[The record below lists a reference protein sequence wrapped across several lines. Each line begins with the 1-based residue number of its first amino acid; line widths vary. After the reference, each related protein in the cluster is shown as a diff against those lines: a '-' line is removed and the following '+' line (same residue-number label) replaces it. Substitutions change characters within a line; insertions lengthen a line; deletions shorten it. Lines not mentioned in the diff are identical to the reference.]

1 MSQSALPRNGLTRN
15 DVAALYE
22 RGLLDLI
29 FLASQTHRTHRD
41 PAEVQCA
48 ALLSVKTGGCP
59 EDCAYCPQ
67 SAHYQTGVE
76 ASELMSLETVRDA
89 AQTALSN
96 GADRFCLGAAWR
108 AVRDGEEFNQVLDMV
123 RTVKGLGLETCVTL
137 GMLEPHQARRLKEA
151 GLDYYNHN
159 LDTGPEFYD
168 TIIGTRTYD
177 DRRRTLKSVREAG
190 LKVCC
195 GGILG
200 MGEQHADRIALLY
213 ELASQ
218 EPQPE
223 SVPINSLVA
232 VEGTPLADQ
241 EPVVWEELVR
251 MVAVARILM
260 PHTRVRLSAGR
271 LQLSEPT
278 QTLCFLAGADS
289 IFLGDQ
295 LLTTPNPE
303 ASADHACSNGSDSTV
318 SGNRPRRRCETIG
331 GHPPAPRRS
340 LPGPWGPRN
349 PADSVCPGPRRPA
362 AGNDGAACVWLPDR
376 VQSCDR
382 CQTSRRR

>member
-1 MSQSALPRNGLTRN
+1 MPQTAPSKDRLTR
-15 DVAALYE
+15 DEIAALYE

-29 FLASQTHRTHRD
+29 FLASQTHREHRD

-67 SAHYQTGVE
+67 SAHYETGVE
-76 ASELMSLETVRDA
+76 ASELMSVETVREA
-89 AQTALSN
+89 AQTAMSN

-108 AVRDGEEFNQVLDMV
+108 AVRDGEEFEQVLDMV
-123 RTVKGLGLETCVTL
+123 RAVKGLGLETCVTL
-137 GMLEPHQARRLKEA
+137 GMLEPHQARRLREA

-159 LDTGPEFYD
+159 LDTGPGFYD
-168 TIIGTRTYD
+168 SIIGTRTYD
-177 DRRRTLKSVREAG
+177 DRRRTLQAVRESG

-200 MGEQHADRIALLY
+200 MGERHADRIDLLH

-223 SVPINSLVA
+223 SVPINTLVA
-232 VEGTPLADQ
+232 VEGTPLANQ

-260 PHTRVRLSAGR
+260 PDARVRLSAGR

-295 LLTTPNPE
+295 LLTTPNPK
-303 ASADHACSNGSDSTV
+303 ANADH
-318 SGNRPRRRCETIG
+318 
-331 GHPPAPRRS
+331 S
-340 LPGPWGPRN
+340 LLKRLGLHGLREPTASP
-349 PADSVCPGPRRPA
+349 
-362 AGNDGAACVWLPDR
+362 L
-376 VQSCDR
+376 
-382 CQTSRRR
+382 

>member
-1 MSQSALPRNGLTRN
+1 MSQTVSPGDRLTRD

-29 FLASQTHRTHRD
+29 FLASQTHRQHRD

-67 SAHYQTGVE
+67 SAHYETGVE
-76 ASELMSLETVRDA
+76 ANPLMSLETVRDA
-89 AQTALSN
+89 AQTALSK

-108 AVRDGEEFNQVLDMV
+108 AVRDGEEFDQVLDMV
-123 RTVKGLGLETCVTL
+123 RTVKDLGLETCVTL
-137 GMLEPHQARRLKEA
+137 GMLEPHQALRLREA

-159 LDTGPEFYD
+159 LDTGPEFYG

-177 DRRRTLKSVREAG
+177 DRRRTLKTVREAG

-200 MGEQHADRIALLY
+200 MGEDHTDRIDLLY

-241 EPVVWEELVR
+241 APVVWEDLVR

-260 PHTRVRLSAGR
+260 PHARVRLSAGR

-303 ASADHACSNGSDSTV
+303 ARADHALL
-318 SGNRPRRRCETIG
+318 RRLGLHGLREPTAS
-331 GHPPAPRRS
+331 P
-340 LPGPWGPRN
+340 L
-349 PADSVCPGPRRPA
+349 
-362 AGNDGAACVWLPDR
+362 
-376 VQSCDR
+376 
-382 CQTSRRR
+382 

>member
-1 MSQSALPRNGLTRN
+1 MSQTVSSVDRLTRD
-15 DVAALYE
+15 DVASLYE

-41 PAEVQCA
+41 PSEVQCA

-67 SAHYQTGVE
+67 SAHYETGVE
-76 ASELMSLETVRDA
+76 ATDLMSLATVREA

-108 AVRDGEEFNQVLDMV
+108 SVRDGEEFDQILEMV

-137 GMLEPHQARRLKEA
+137 GMLEPHQARRLQEA

-159 LDTGPEFYD
+159 LDTGPDFYPEV
-168 TIIGTRTYD
+168 IGTRTYD
-177 DRRRTLKSVREAG
+177 DRRRTLRSVREAG

-200 MGEQHADRIALLY
+200 MGERPSDRIDLLY
-213 ELASQ
+213 ELAVQ
-218 EPQPE
+218 DPQPE
-223 SVPINSLVA
+223 SVPINTLVA
-232 VEGTPLADQ
+232 VEGTPLANQ

-260 PHTRVRLSAGR
+260 PQARVRLSAGR

-303 ASADHACSNGSDSTV
+303 ADADQSLLKRLGLHSL
-318 SGNRPRRRCETIG
+318 R
-331 GHPPAPRRS
+331 APTASS
-340 LPGPWGPRN
+340 L
-349 PADSVCPGPRRPA
+349 
-362 AGNDGAACVWLPDR
+362 
-376 VQSCDR
+376 
-382 CQTSRRR
+382 

>member
-1 MSQSALPRNGLTRN
+1 MLQTASPGDRLTR
-15 DVAALYE
+15 DGVAALYE

-29 FLASQTHRTHRD
+29 FLASQTHRQHHD

-67 SAHYQTGVE
+67 SAHYKTGVE
-76 ASELMSLETVRDA
+76 ANPLMNVETVRDA

-108 AVRDGEEFNQVLDMV
+108 AVQDGEEFDQVLDMV

-137 GMLEPHQARRLKEA
+137 GMLEPHQALRLREA

-159 LDTGPEFYD
+159 LDTGPEFYG

-177 DRRRTLKSVREAG
+177 DRRRTLKTVREAG

-200 MGEQHADRIALLY
+200 MGEDHTDRIDLLY

-218 EPQPE
+218 KPQPE
-223 SVPINSLVA
+223 SVPINTLVA
-232 VEGTPLADQ
+232 SEGTPLADQ
-241 EPVVWEELVR
+241 APVVWEDLVR

-260 PHTRVRLSAGR
+260 PHARVRLSAGR

-278 QTLCFLAGADS
+278 QTLCFLSGADS

-303 ASADHACSNGSDSTV
+303 ARADHALLKRLGLH
-318 SGNRPRRRCETIG
+318 GLKEPIARP
-331 GHPPAPRRS
+331 
-340 LPGPWGPRN
+340 L
-349 PADSVCPGPRRPA
+349 
-362 AGNDGAACVWLPDR
+362 
-376 VQSCDR
+376 
-382 CQTSRRR
+382 

>member
-1 MSQSALPRNGLTRN
+1 MSQIAPPTDRPTRGE
-15 DVAALYE
+15 VAALYE

-29 FLASQTHRTHRD
+29 FLASQTHREHRD
-41 PAEVQCA
+41 PSEIQCA

-67 SAHYQTGVE
+67 SAHYETGVE

-108 AVRDGEEFNQVLDMV
+108 SVRDGEEFEHVLDMV
-123 RTVKGLGLETCVTL
+123 RTVKALGLETCVTL
-137 GMLEPHQARRLKEA
+137 GMLEPHQARRLREA

-159 LDTGPEFYD
+159 LDTGPEFYSE
-168 TIIGTRTYD
+168 IIGTRTYA
-177 DRRRTLKSVREAG
+177 DRRRTLQSIRKAG
-190 LKVCC
+190 LKMCC

-200 MGEQHADRIALLY
+200 MGEQHSDRIDLLF

-218 EPQPE
+218 DPQPE
-223 SVPINSLVA
+223 SVPINMLVA
-232 VEGTPLADQ
+232 VEGTPLAGR

-251 MVAVARILM
+251 MVAVTRILI
-260 PHTRVRLSAGR
+260 PEARVRLSAGR

-303 ASADHACSNGSDSTV
+303 ANADHALLKRLGLHGLREPTAS
-318 SGNRPRRRCETIG
+318 P
-331 GHPPAPRRS
+331 
-340 LPGPWGPRN
+340 L
-349 PADSVCPGPRRPA
+349 
-362 AGNDGAACVWLPDR
+362 
-376 VQSCDR
+376 
-382 CQTSRRR
+382 

>member
-1 MSQSALPRNGLTRN
+1 MSQTALPRARLTQD

-29 FLASQTHRTHRD
+29 FLASQTHRAHRN
-41 PAEVQCA
+41 PAEIQCA

-67 SAHYQTGVE
+67 SAHYETGVK
-76 ASELMSLETVRDA
+76 ASELMNLETVRDA
-89 AQTALSN
+89 AQAALSN

-108 AVRDGEEFNQVLDMV
+108 SVCDGEEFDRVLDMV

-137 GMLEPHQARRLKEA
+137 GMLEPHQARRLREA

-177 DRRRTLKSVREAG
+177 DRRRTLKTVREAG

-232 VEGTPLADQ
+232 AKGTPLAEQ

-251 MVAVARILM
+251 MVAVSRILM
-260 PHTRVRLSAGR
+260 PHARVRLSAGR
-271 LQLSEPT
+271 LQLSEST

-303 ASADHACSNGSDSTV
+303 VDADHALLKRLGLHGIKKPT
-318 SGNRPRRRCETIG
+318 
-331 GHPPAPRRS
+331 AS
-340 LPGPWGPRN
+340 LP
-349 PADSVCPGPRRPA
+349 
-362 AGNDGAACVWLPDR
+362 
-376 VQSCDR
+376 
-382 CQTSRRR
+382 

>member
-1 MSQSALPRNGLTRN
+1 VSQTALPRARLTQD

-29 FLASQTHRTHRD
+29 FLASQTHRAHRN
-41 PAEVQCA
+41 PAEIQCA

-67 SAHYQTGVE
+67 SAHYETGVK
-76 ASELMSLETVRDA
+76 ASELMNLETVRDA
-89 AQTALSN
+89 AEAALSN

-108 AVRDGEEFNQVLDMV
+108 SVCDGQEFDRVLDMV

-137 GMLEPHQARRLKEA
+137 GMLEPHQARRLREA

-177 DRRRTLKSVREAG
+177 DRRRTLKTVREAG

-232 VEGTPLADQ
+232 AKGTPLAEQ

-251 MVAVARILM
+251 MVAVSRILM
-260 PHTRVRLSAGR
+260 PHARVRLSAGR
-271 LQLSEPT
+271 LQLSEST

-303 ASADHACSNGSDSTV
+303 VDADHALLKRLGLHGIRKPT
-318 SGNRPRRRCETIG
+318 
-331 GHPPAPRRS
+331 AS
-340 LPGPWGPRN
+340 LP
-349 PADSVCPGPRRPA
+349 
-362 AGNDGAACVWLPDR
+362 
-376 VQSCDR
+376 
-382 CQTSRRR
+382 

>member
-1 MSQSALPRNGLTRN
+1 MLQGEGSSVCVTGYDCGPVSQTALPVDRLTRD
-15 DVAALYE
+15 DVATVYE

-29 FLASQTHRTHRD
+29 FLASQTHRQHHD
-41 PAEVQCA
+41 PTEVQCA

-67 SAHYQTGVE
+67 SAHFETGVE
-76 ASELMSLETVRDA
+76 ASDLMSLESVRDA
-89 AQTALSN
+89 AQTALAN

-108 AVRDGEEFNQVLDMV
+108 SVRDGEEFEQILDMV
-123 RTVKGLGLETCVTL
+123 RTVKGLGLEACVTL
-137 GMLEPHQARRLKEA
+137 GMLEAHQARRLREA

-159 LDTGPEFYD
+159 LDTGPEFYGE
-168 TIIGTRTYD
+168 IIGTRTYD
-177 DRRRTLKSVREAG
+177 DRRRTLRTVRDAG

-200 MGEQHADRIALLY
+200 MGERHSDRIDLLY

-218 EPQPE
+218 DPQPE
-223 SVPINSLVA
+223 SVPINTLVA
-232 VEGTPLADQ
+232 VEGTPLADH

-251 MVAVARILM
+251 VVAVARILM
-260 PHTRVRLSAGR
+260 PYARVRLSAGR

-278 QTLCFLAGADS
+278 QTLCFLAGANS

-303 ASADHACSNGSDSTV
+303 ANADRALLKRLGLHGLRKSTA
-318 SGNRPRRRCETIG
+318 SP
-331 GHPPAPRRS
+331 
-340 LPGPWGPRN
+340 L
-349 PADSVCPGPRRPA
+349 
-362 AGNDGAACVWLPDR
+362 
-376 VQSCDR
+376 
-382 CQTSRRR
+382 

>member
-1 MSQSALPRNGLTRN
+1 MSQTTLPRSELSRD

-29 FLASQTHRTHRD
+29 FLAGQTHRAHHN

-67 SAHYQTGVE
+67 SAHYQTEV
-76 ASELMSLETVRDA
+76 ATSELMSLETVRNA
-89 AQTALSN
+89 AQTALTN

-108 AVRDGEEFNQVLDMV
+108 AVRDGDEFNQVLDMV

-137 GMLEPHQARRLKEA
+137 GMLEPHQACRLKEA

-159 LDTGPEFYD
+159 LDTGPDFYN
-168 TIIGTRTYD
+168 TIVGTRTYD

-232 VEGTPLADQ
+232 MEGTPLAGQ
-241 EPVVWEELVR
+241 EPIVWEELVR

-260 PHTRVRLSAGR
+260 PHARVRLSAGR

-303 ASADHACSNGSDSTV
+303 ASADHALL
-318 SGNRPRRRCETIG
+318 RRLG
-331 GHPPAPRRS
+331 LHSLKAP
-340 LPGPWGPRN
+340 
-349 PADSVCPGPRRPA
+349 
-362 AGNDGAACVWLPDR
+362 
-376 VQSCDR
+376 
-382 CQTSRRR
+382 TSSPL

>member
-1 MSQSALPRNGLTRN
+1 VSQTALPRARLTQD

-29 FLASQTHRTHRD
+29 FLASQTHRAHRN
-41 PAEVQCA
+41 PAEIQCA

-67 SAHYQTGVE
+67 SAHYETGVK
-76 ASELMSLETVRDA
+76 ASELMNLETVRDA
-89 AQTALSN
+89 AEAALSN

-108 AVRDGEEFNQVLDMV
+108 SVCDGEEFDRVLDMV

-137 GMLEPHQARRLKEA
+137 GMLEPHQARRLREA

-177 DRRRTLKSVREAG
+177 DRRRTLKTVREAG

-232 VEGTPLADQ
+232 AKGTPLAEQ

-251 MVAVARILM
+251 MVAVSRILM
-260 PHTRVRLSAGR
+260 PHARVRLSAGR
-271 LQLSEPT
+271 LQLSEST

-303 ASADHACSNGSDSTV
+303 VDADHALLKRLGLHGIRKPT
-318 SGNRPRRRCETIG
+318 
-331 GHPPAPRRS
+331 AS
-340 LPGPWGPRN
+340 LP
-349 PADSVCPGPRRPA
+349 
-362 AGNDGAACVWLPDR
+362 
-376 VQSCDR
+376 
-382 CQTSRRR
+382 

>member
-1 MSQSALPRNGLTRN
+1 
-15 DVAALYE
+15 
-22 RGLLDLI
+22 
-29 FLASQTHRTHRD
+29 
-41 PAEVQCA
+41 
-48 ALLSVKTGGCP
+48 
-59 EDCAYCPQ
+59 
-67 SAHYQTGVE
+67 
-76 ASELMSLETVRDA
+76 MSLETVRNA
-89 AQTALSN
+89 AQTALTN

-108 AVRDGEEFNQVLDMV
+108 AVRDGDEFNQVLDMV

-137 GMLEPHQARRLKEA
+137 GMLEPHQACRLKEA

-159 LDTGPEFYD
+159 LDTGPDFYN
-168 TIIGTRTYD
+168 TIVGTRTYD

-232 VEGTPLADQ
+232 MEGTPLAGQ
-241 EPVVWEELVR
+241 EPIVWEELVR

-260 PHTRVRLSAGR
+260 PHARVRLSAGR

-303 ASADHACSNGSDSTV
+303 ASADHALL
-318 SGNRPRRRCETIG
+318 RRLG
-331 GHPPAPRRS
+331 LHSLKAP
-340 LPGPWGPRN
+340 
-349 PADSVCPGPRRPA
+349 
-362 AGNDGAACVWLPDR
+362 
-376 VQSCDR
+376 
-382 CQTSRRR
+382 TSSPL

>member
-1 MSQSALPRNGLTRN
+1 MSQTASSGDRLTRD

-29 FLASQTHRTHRD
+29 FLASQTHRQYRD
-41 PAEVQCA
+41 AAEVQCA

-67 SAHYQTGVE
+67 SAHYETGVE
-76 ASELMSLETVRDA
+76 GSELMSVETVRDA
-89 AQTALSN
+89 AQTALSY

-108 AVRDGEEFNQVLDMV
+108 AVRDGEEFDRVLDMV

-137 GMLEPHQARRLKEA
+137 GMLEPHQALRLREA

-159 LDTGPEFYD
+159 LDTGPEFYG

-177 DRRRTLKSVREAG
+177 DRRRTLRTVREAG

-200 MGEQHADRIALLY
+200 MGENHTDRIDLLY

-241 EPVVWEELVR
+241 TPVVWEELVR

-260 PHTRVRLSAGR
+260 PHARVRLSAGR

-303 ASADHACSNGSDSTV
+303 ASADHALLKRLGLHGLREPTAS
-318 SGNRPRRRCETIG
+318 P
-331 GHPPAPRRS
+331 
-340 LPGPWGPRN
+340 L
-349 PADSVCPGPRRPA
+349 
-362 AGNDGAACVWLPDR
+362 
-376 VQSCDR
+376 
-382 CQTSRRR
+382 

>member
-1 MSQSALPRNGLTRN
+1 MSQNARPRERLTRD

-29 FLASQTHRTHRD
+29 FLASQTHRAHRD

-67 SAHYQTGVE
+67 SAHYDTGVE

-108 AVRDGEEFNQVLDMV
+108 SVRDGEEFDRILEMV

-137 GMLEPHQARRLKEA
+137 GMLEPHQARRLREA

-159 LDTGPEFYD
+159 LDTGPEFYG

-177 DRRRTLKSVREAG
+177 DRRGTIKAVREAG

-200 MGEQHADRIALLY
+200 MGEQETDRIDLLY

-232 VEGTPLADQ
+232 VEGTPLANQ
-241 EPVVWEELVR
+241 TPVVWEDLVR

-303 ASADHACSNGSDSTV
+303 ASADHALLDRLGLHGLREPTS
-318 SGNRPRRRCETIG
+318 
-331 GHPPAPRRS
+331 PP
-340 LPGPWGPRN
+340 L
-349 PADSVCPGPRRPA
+349 
-362 AGNDGAACVWLPDR
+362 
-376 VQSCDR
+376 
-382 CQTSRRR
+382 